1 MGQLSLQGSLKV
13 QPQEPLSVFRKPEPA
28 PAPKIPAIS
37 PRKRLTFSRALAAVS
52 AATLLAIIAMDL
64 VSPSPAKSSASDEP
78 QPRSAW
84 LEIPRTSGA
93 FDLASPLLAGIEQ
106 NHLTRRHRTGQG
118 RKDIIT
124 FGAAADAAVPFV
136 RVSIY
141 RPGSEGPVSIDPVEA
156 VAAEALDARID
167 AELKGP
173 AGEVVT
179 KFGGLTTI
187 DMQLKTANS
196 ARNCL
201 AASGKFD
208 APGLG
213 LVIWYCNPG
222 EEIVAVGQLAC
233 LLDRLS
239 LVTSGR
245 DEKLIDFFA
254 KAELNRSFCDARN
267 TLLGNAPRAT
277 APDWLDAKTGPVL
290 RGKFSAR

>member
-1 MGQLSLQGSLKV
+1 MQT
-13 QPQEPLSVFRKPEPA
+13 QEPLSVFRKPEPA
-28 PAPKIPAIS
+28 PAPKLPAIS
-37 PRKRLTFSRALAAVS
+37 PRKHLTISRALAAIS
-52 AATLLAIIAMDL
+52 AAVLLAVIAADL
-64 VSPSPAKSSASDEP
+64 VSPTPAKSSVPQES

-84 LEIPRTSGA
+84 LEIPRASGA

-106 NHLTRRHRTGQG
+106 SYMTRRHRTGQG

-141 RPGSEGPVSIDPVEA
+141 RPGGEGTVPIDPVEA

-167 AELKGP
+167 AEVKGP
-173 AGEVVT
+173 AGDVAT

-187 DMQLKTANS
+187 DMQLKAADRS
-196 ARNCL
+196 RNCL

-208 APGLG
+208 VPGFG

-267 TLLGNAPRAT
+267 TLLGNAPRNT
-277 APDWLDAKTGPVL
+277 GPDWIDAKARPVL

>member
-1 MGQLSLQGSLKV
+1 M

-28 PAPKIPAIS
+28 PAPRIPAIS
-37 PRKRLTFSRALAAVS
+37 PRKRLTLSRALAAVS
-52 AATLLAIIAMDL
+52 AAVLLAVVAADL
-64 VSPSPAKSSASDEP
+64 VSPTPAKSSVPQEP

-84 LEIPRTSGA
+84 LEIPRASGA
-93 FDLASPLLAGIEQ
+93 FDLSSPLLSGIEQ
-106 NHLTRRHRTGQG
+106 SHMTRRNRTGNG

-124 FGAAADAAVPFV
+124 FGAPADAAVPFV

-141 RPGSEGPVSIDPVEA
+141 RPGSEGAVSIDPVEA

-167 AELKGP
+167 AEMKGP
-173 AGEVVT
+173 AGEVLT
-179 KFGGLTTI
+179 KFGGLTTV
-187 DMQLKTANS
+187 DMQLTTANRS
-196 ARNCL
+196 RNCL

-208 APGLG
+208 AAGLG

-267 TLLGNAPRAT
+267 TLYGNAPRHN
-277 APDWLDAKTGPVL
+277 APDWLDSKAIPVL
-290 RGKFSAR
+290 RGKISAR

>member
-1 MGQLSLQGSLKV
+1 
-13 QPQEPLSVFRKPEPA
+13 
-28 PAPKIPAIS
+28 
-37 PRKRLTFSRALAAVS
+37 
-52 AATLLAIIAMDL
+52 
-64 VSPSPAKSSASDEP
+64 

-106 NHLTRRHRTGQG
+106 SYLTRRHRTGQG
-118 RKDIIT
+118 RKDVIT
-124 FGAAADAAVPFV
+124 FGAPAEATLPFV

-141 RPGSEGPVSIDPVEA
+141 RPGSEGAVSIDPVEA

-167 AELKGP
+167 AEVKGP
-173 AGEVVT
+173 AGEVAT

-187 DMQLKTANS
+187 DMQLKTANRS
-196 ARNCL
+196 RNCL

-208 APGLG
+208 EAGLG

-222 EEIVAVGQLAC
+222 EEIIAVGQLAC
-233 LLDRLS
+233 LLDRLA

-267 TLLGNAPRAT
+267 TLYGNAPRLT
-277 APDWLDAKTGPVL
+277 GPNWIDAKTG
-290 RGKFSAR
+290 